1 MVTTTNRRVIN
12 DNMSNVEIETG
23 WSTTY
28 EITSIISSDLLIFR
42 FYGPYGLY
50 SNFPLK
56 LDMLHS
62 TTCPIHYHTCMNKSA
77 LTYIYHKQASSDL

>member
-42 FYGPYGLY
+42 FYGPNVLD

-56 LDMLHS
+56 LDMLHI
-62 TTCPIHYHTCMNKSA
+62 TTCP
-77 LTYIYHKQASSDL
+77 